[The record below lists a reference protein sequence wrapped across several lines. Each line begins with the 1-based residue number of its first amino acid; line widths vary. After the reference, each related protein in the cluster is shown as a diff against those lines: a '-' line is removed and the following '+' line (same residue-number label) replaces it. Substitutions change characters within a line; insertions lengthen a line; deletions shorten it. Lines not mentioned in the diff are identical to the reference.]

1 MPRSRPAGHPFLVD
15 PTFITQVVT
24 EANCYFLLDLAHARV
39 TAAMRRQT
47 VHDYIDELP
56 LDRLVEI
63 HVSGPR
69 QAQNSGRLVD
79 AHHVDAH
86 LVDAHESMQ
95 EDDYDLLEWVLGL
108 ARPLAVSLEYWRDG
122 ALLKEQ
128 LLCLRKI
135 LNKVG

>member
-1 MPRSRPAGHPFLVD
+1 MPRSRPVGHPYLVD

-24 EANCYFLLDLAHARV
+24 DANCYFLLDLAHARV

-47 VHDYIDELP
+47 VHDYIQELP

-69 QAQNSGRLVD
+69 QARNNG
-79 AHHVDAH
+79 HW
-86 LVDAHESMQ
+86 VDAHESMQ

-135 LNKVG
+135 LNKFR